1 MADSTLP
8 LIQALLGKLKE
19 DSSLTP
25 LLEERVYTA
34 LPENVSF
41 PCAQIDIASAPFET
55 MTSQGMNHEVRIM
68 VFSRAHG
75 AKEALELR
83 GLMHDALHNGNLSIT
98 GFSMINMRSVGPNRT
113 QLMRDGATWRSTI
126 RLSIKVSD
134 LIQKH

>member
-25 LLEERVYTA
+25 LLGERVYTA

-41 PCAQIDIASAPFET
+41 PCAQIDTASAPFET
-55 MTSQGMNHEVRIM
+55 ITSSGMNHEVRITI
-68 VFSRAHG
+68 FSRSHG

-83 GLMHDALHNGNLSIT
+83 SLTHDALHNGSLSID
-98 GFSMINMRSVGPNRT
+98 GFKLINMRSIGPNRT
-113 QLMRDGATWRSTI
+113 HLMRDNATWRSTL
-126 RLSIKVSD
+126 RLTVKVSD
-134 LIQKH
+134 SI